1 MIMAEEQPKKERR
14 TMPRPKGSRNKAK
27 DVVEN
32 VDEKIAAV
40 EAEIVEIKANLKAK
54 KAELKKLE
62 KAKAEADKVAAEK
75 KAAEEKAEILDAIE
89 KSGLSFKEVMELLK

>member
-1 MIMAEEQPKKERR
+1 
-14 TMPRPKGSRNKAK
+14 MPRPKGSKNKAK
-27 DVVEN
+27 AVIEN

-40 EAEIVEIKANLKAK
+40 EVEIAKLTADLKEK
-54 KAELKKLE
+54 KTELKKLE

>member
-1 MIMAEEQPKKERR
+1 
-14 TMPRPKGSRNKAK
+14 MPRPKGSRNKAK
-27 DVVEN
+27 VVVEN
-32 VDEKIAAV
+32 VDEKIIAV
-40 EAEIVEIKANLKAK
+40 EAEIAKLAADLKAK

-89 KSGLSFKEVMELLK
+89 KSGLSFNEVMELLK